1 MSLATNA
8 VIASQVN
15 HILYAAETVGVLR
28 KPGGVLWLLMGLK
41 HLRCMFEDGVKLTIL
56 FLVLEYEYAIL
67 KSPNIKELLKNACI
81 KS

>member
-15 HILYAAETVGVLR
+15 HILYAAETVGVLQ
-28 KPGGVLWLLMGLK
+28 KPGGVLWLLMGLR
-41 HLRCMFEDGVKLTIL
+41 HLRRMFEDGVKLTIL

-67 KSPNIKELLKNACI
+67 ESPNIKELLKNACI